1 MRHLI
6 IGNSAAGTAA
16 AEAIRANQAHAEIT
30 ILTRDATFYS
40 RCQLHLVAGGVR
52 PAAKTSFV
60 PEDWAQRHGVE
71 VRLGWDA
78 VSIDPL
84 RKEVSCRNGDSL
96 PYDRLLL
103 ATGAG
108 SLTPPIEG
116 VQGSGV
122 FGLRNLEDAQ
132 GILQRVGKSRH
143 VVIIGAGLVGCELAE
158 TLAAG
163 GHPSVSMVE
172 MAPHPLPLQL
182 EMTIGVRLHDVM
194 ADHGMAMF
202 CRDSVAAVE
211 RDGAGQPRAV
221 VLKSGRALPADLVVC
236 AAGVRANTD
245 LFAGLGTIGRRGIVV
260 DSGGRTSVPDIFA
273 AGDVTESCDS
283 TLGRV
288 MPSAIWPAARR
299 QGRVAGLNMSGGSTT
314 LEAHTGLKTSAV
326 LCGTPLVSLGPVFEP
341 DPAWRK
347 ELCEHTDSRNRLCSK
362 VCYTDSNGVLK
373 AAILW
378 GDISQAGIYAAA
390 IIQQLPL
397 GDLAFGSV
405 PDYLLRAV

>member
-16 AEAIRANQAHAEIT
+16 AEAIRENQPNAQIT
-30 ILTRDATFYS
+30 MLTRDSAFYS
-40 RCQLHLVAGGVR
+40 RCQLHLVAAGVR
-52 PAAKTSFV
+52 SAAKTSFV
-60 PEDWAQRHGVE
+60 PEDWAQRHGIE

-78 VSIDPL
+78 LAIDPL
-84 RKEVSCRNGDSL
+84 RKEVRCRNGEIL

-116 VQGSGV
+116 LQGSGV
-122 FGLRNLEDAQ
+122 FGLRNLEDAL
-132 GILQRVGKSRH
+132 GILRRMGESRQ

-182 EMTIGVRLHDVM
+182 EDTIGARLRDLM

-202 CRDSVAAVE
+202 CQDSVAAVE
-211 RDGAGQPRAV
+211 RDGTGQPRAV
-221 VLKSGRALPADLVVC
+221 VLKSGRTLPADLVVC

-245 LFAGLGTIGRRGIVV
+245 LFAGLGTIGRRGILV
-260 DSGGRTSVPDIFA
+260 DAGGRTSVPDIFA

-283 TLGRV
+283 TMGRV

-299 QGRVAGLNMSGGSTT
+299 QGRVAGLNMSGGSTA

-326 LCGTPLVSLGPVFEP
+326 LCGTPLVSLGPIFEP
-341 DPAWRK
+341 DPTWRK
-347 ELCEHTDSRNRLCSK
+347 EVFEHTDSRGRLCSK
-362 VCYTDSNGVLK
+362 VCYTDPNDVLK

-378 GDISQAGIYAAA
+378 GDISQAGLYAAA
-390 IIQQLPL
+390 IVQQQPL
-397 GDLAFGSV
+397 GDLAIGSV